1 MPSFKTYKKYSGP
14 VFVGS
19 QKIPIPTLARTLE
32 RQHWLTTQVETNGTY
47 GTVVMFDGTAITAGP
62 DQFIL
67 VYPRE
72 LANEDFN
79 AKDDQGP
86 LTRLLRRLEP
96 TGGLAKDIESLWV
109 LFAAENW
116 YLAQDGLLRYLEAA
130 KVRVGGRNISVR
142 PGDVVHG
149 AILRN
154 TITPIQGTVPRKG
167 KEWDKAC
174 SFGEAVHRLFSNPAG
189 IPVQDAYGQEKLVKR
204 YTRLRNFM
212 DTSCTLDTYLFGQSI
227 TSATVFDIGQEM
239 DLAMAVWYS
248 NSVNA
253 PAIALKKLKAC
264 AQQCTNDL
272 ESFPARLV
280 KALGTSSYGR
290 WNAAEKNGRYQ
301 RTRRHAMR
309 SGLWDRS
316 LFTGRDAIMPVSL

>member
-1 MPSFKTYKKYSGP
+1 VPRFKTYKKYSGP

-19 QKIPIPTLARTLE
+19 RKIAVPSLARTLE
-32 RQHWLTTQVETNGTY
+32 RQHWLTAQVETNGTY
-47 GTVVMFDGTAITAGP
+47 GTVVMFDGTVITAGP

-79 AKDDQGP
+79 ARDDQGP

-96 TGGLAKDIESLWV
+96 TAGLAKDIESLWS
-109 LFAAENW
+109 LFEAENW
-116 YLAQDGLLRYLEAA
+116 YVAQDGFIRYLEAD
-130 KVRVGGRNISVR
+130 KVRVGGRNVQVR
-142 PGDVVHG
+142 QGDIVHG
-149 AILRN
+149 AVLRN
-154 TITPIQGTVPRKG
+154 TITPVQGTVPRKG
-167 KEWDKAC
+167 PEWAKAC

-189 IPVQDAYGQEKLVKR
+189 VSIQDAYGQEKLAKR
-204 YTRLRNFM
+204 YARM
-212 DTSCTLDTYLFGQSI
+212 CVPGSSGGLDQYLFNQSV

-253 PAIALKKLKAC
+253 PAIAMKRLKECLARCKDNQK
-264 AQQCTNDL
+264 T
-272 ESFPARLV
+272 FPAALLR
-280 KALGTSSYGR
+280 ALGTTRYGR
-290 WNAAEKNGRYQ
+290 WNASEKNGRYQ

-316 LFTGRDAIMPVSL
+316 LFVGRGAIMPASL